1 MFEYFIGACIVALGI
16 WIINPTEEDDNE
28 KKESYRIGES
38 FRILEKKNQEQLE
51 KQGEVFLEMK
61 RRIEEDKL
69 IYDDSDL
76 YEKLNEYGR
85 ETQKQESKIISLK
98 EMLDNTKKI
107 IQELE
112 NRIVVL
118 ENNKKKE
125 LVQEKK
131 ETKKSSRT
139 KSRLM

>member
-16 WIINPTEEDDNE
+16 WIINPTKEDDNE

-61 RRIEEDKL
+61 RRIEEE

-85 ETQKQESKIISLK
+85 ETQKQENKIISLK
-98 EMLDNTKKI
+98 EMLDNTREI
-107 IQELE
+107 IQGLE
-112 NRIVVL
+112 NRISIL
-118 ENNKKKE
+118 ENKKLNNTNEKENKKPT
-125 LVQEKK
+125 
-131 ETKKSSRT
+131 TKNKT
-139 KSRLM
+139 KSRLV